1 MCACF
6 HEFQLTFQ
14 TDVTLKSPSFWT
26 IRFVEFTLRF
36 TVLLM
41 VIRGQLWLTKK
52 TWFCISSL
60 LLNHLNVMVHLLV
73 KSTYFIRPKSLTN
86 LCSNPF
92 FEGPD
97 DILRMKRSQDSIWV
111 RIDRSI
117 LTSSEYQNSKWRC
130 TWDSHVYWLKSCLSR
145 KNLNYRWESTQFTS

>member
-14 TDVTLKSPSFWT
+14 TDVKSLTLKSFSFWT

-41 VIRGQLWLTKK
+41 ASYGQSWLTKR

-60 LLNHLNVMVHLLV
+60 FLNHLNVMVHLLV
-73 KSTYFIRPKSLTN
+73 KSTYFIWPKSLSN
-86 LCSNPF
+86 LCSNPLF
-92 FEGPD
+92 RRTRWYFTDET
-97 DILRMKRSQDSIWV
+97 LARLHMDSYGSVHIGV
-111 RIDRSI
+111 QRIRK
-117 LTSSEYQNSKWRC
+117 SKMTLHMGFAR
-130 TWDSHVYWLKSCLSR
+130 LLA
-145 KNLNYRWESTQFTS
+145 